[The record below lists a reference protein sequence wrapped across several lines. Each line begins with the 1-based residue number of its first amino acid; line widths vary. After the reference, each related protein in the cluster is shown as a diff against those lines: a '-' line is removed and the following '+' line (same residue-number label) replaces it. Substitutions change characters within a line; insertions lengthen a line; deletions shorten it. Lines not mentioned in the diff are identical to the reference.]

1 MENVPSVP
9 EFPTTLQAH
18 KRRLRQ
24 QTIEAFHLA
33 IAADQLV
40 FHKLTCCGI
49 KNRYLLPT
57 GMKITPYNLHEGF
70 S

>member
-1 MENVPSVP
+1 
-9 EFPTTLQAH
+9 
-18 KRRLRQ
+18 LRQ

-57 GMKITPYNLHEGF
+57 GMKMINRGQTGRSLF
-70 S
+70 VF